1 LGFGNGFEVVV
12 FELGDLGGGAE
23 VGADRGG
30 GVGAELVPEVGVV
43 ENLEDGLGEF
53 GGGAFGD
60 EEAVGAGG
68 DGFGDAAVGCGD
80 DGEAGGHGFEHGVG
94 DAFLVGFGSEFA
106 GVEEEV
112 GGLVF
117 LLELLGFEPAFEF
130 DVFGQAESGGT
141 GADCFGLGA
150 VAAEDVAQVGMR
162 FDDGLEGVEGGED
175 AFFGDEAAG
184 LDEAPVAVG
193 RVGALGDLEVVEG
206 DGGAVEAEF
215 FGGAAEGLEAVEEG
229 LAAGEDEL
237 GGGEDFAELVE
248 VTGLV
253 EEFGGIDAMEGDD
266 PGAAPVFEHA
276 EEADGFMAVVD
287 VDEVGGVGAEAL
299 GHVIGV
305 AGANVFVDA
314 DGRGPL
320 ADDVFVPEAE
330 EEVAFGAV
338 VKLGHFGDGF
348 EGEEGTIFDALG
360 VDEGADAG
368 EADDLAVDA
377 AHLGLQVGTADAD
390 DEGSGVRGWGVDGR

>member
-1 LGFGNGFEVVV
+1 MGL
-12 FELGDLGGGAE
+12 GAE
-23 VGADRGG
+23 VGADGGG
-30 GVGAELVPEVGVV
+30 GVGAELVAKVGVV
-43 ENLEDGLGEF
+43 EDLEDGLGEF
-53 GGGAFGD
+53 GGGMLGD
-60 EEAVGAGG
+60 EEAVGAAG
-68 DGFGDAAVGCGD
+68 DGFGDAAVGGCD
-80 DGEAGGHGFEHGVG
+80 DGEAGRHGFEHGVG
-94 DAFLVGFGSEFA
+94 DAFLVGFGGEFA

-130 DVFGQAESGGT
+130 DVLGEAKGG
-141 GADCFGLGA
+141 GAGAYFLSLRA
-150 VAAEDVAQVGMR
+150 VATEDVAQVGMG

-193 RVGALGDLEVVEG
+193 GGGALGDVEVVEG

-237 GGGEDFAELVE
+237 GGGKDFAELFD

-253 EEFGGIDAMEGDD
+253 EEFGGVDAMEGDD
-266 PGAAPVFEHA
+266 PGTAPVFEHA
-276 EEADGFMAVVD
+276 EESDGFVAVVD
-287 VDEVGGVGAEAL
+287 VNEVGGVGAEAL

-305 AGANVFVDA
+305 AGADVFVDA

-330 EEVAFGAV
+330 EEVSLGAV

-348 EGEEGTIFDALG
+348 EREEGAIFDALG

-377 AHLGLQVGTADAD
+377 AHLGFQVGATDAD
-390 DEGSGVRGWGVDGR
+390 DEGSGVRGRGVGGGGVGHLAGDLWGW